1 MVAPLKELSNFWRT
15 LEMPLINFEVNLIL
29 TQSANCVIIYTNVE
43 NENPRFAITE
53 TKLYVTLST
62 RENTKLLQQLKLGF
76 KITINR
82 NKYLSEPKSL
92 PQDPNLN
99 HLDDAIFQGV
109 NTLSVL
115 AFKDDAQR
123 TSRKR
128 YYFTNVEI
136 KDYNVM
142 IDEKNFFD
150 QTVKNNKITFEKLK
164 NLLLVKEMIIQLIV
178 RQIILILNKI
188 IEWLQQI

>member
-1 MVAPLKELSNFWRT
+1 M
-15 LEMPLINFEVNLIL
+15 
-29 TQSANCVIIYTNVE
+29 
-43 NENPRFAITE
+43 
-53 TKLYVTLST
+53 
-62 RENTKLLQQLKLGF
+62 
-76 KITINR
+76 
-82 NKYLSEPKSL
+82 
-92 PQDPNLN
+92 
-99 HLDDAIFQGV
+99 

-188 IEWLQQI
+188 IEWLQ